1 MEYVRLCRADLVTL
15 AYFELG
21 LNAFDAAL
29 R

>member
-1 MEYVRLCRADLVTL
+1 MAYVCLCRANLVIL